1 VRAPLSESVR
11 RGQRESPN
19 RLAALALGVVVI
31 AASIW
36 VGLQAK
42 SVAAELAQKG
52 TAWQQTASQL
62 AALQQQFRIP
72 SSFESAALLNEAGR
86 TGALGVPPSDRVSL
100 MEYLARLADASA
112 LSEVRVNFKA
122 GMDSAYIPP
131 RLIGAD
137 PISPA
142 AYSVTVDFTGSFV
155 GLVQFVSSLPPSV
168 AVSRLGAARNGGH
181 TAYHVILS
189 VYELPNGNNGG

>member
-1 VRAPLSESVR
+1 MAPLTESVR
-11 RGQRESPN
+11 RWQRERPN
-19 RLAALALGVVVI
+19 HLLAVALGLFVI

-42 SVAAELAQKG
+42 SVAASVSQKG
-52 TAWQQTASQL
+52 AAWQQTASQL
-62 AALQQQFRIP
+62 AALQQQFRTP
-72 SSFESAALLNEAGR
+72 SSFESAALITESAR
-86 TGALGVPPSDRVSL
+86 AGALGVPASDRVSL
-100 MEYLARLADASA
+100 MEYVARLADASA

-122 GMDSAYIPP
+122 GMDSAFIPP

-142 AYSVTVDFTGSFV
+142 TYSVTVDFTGSFV

-168 AVSRLGAARNGGH
+168 SISRLGASRNGRH
-181 TAYHVILS
+181 TAYHVVLS

>member
-1 VRAPLSESVR
+1 MAPLSESVR
-11 RGQRESPN
+11 RWQRERPN
-19 RLAALALGVVVI
+19 QLAALALGVVVI
-31 AASIW
+31 AASTW
-36 VGLQAK
+36 VGLQARLA
-42 SVAAELAQKG
+42 AAELGQKG
-52 TAWQQTASQL
+52 AAWQQTAGQL

-72 SSFESAALLNEAGR
+72 SSFESAALITESTR
-86 TGALGVPPSDRVSL
+86 TGALGVPASDRVSL
-100 MEYLARLADASA
+100 IEYLARLADASA
-112 LSEVRVNFKA
+112 LSEVRVNLKA
-122 GMDSAYIPP
+122 GMDSAFIPP
-131 RLIGAD
+131 RLIGVD

-181 TAYHVILS
+181 TAYHVVLS

>member
-1 VRAPLSESVR
+1 MAPLAESVR
-11 RGQRESPN
+11 QWQRERPN
-19 RLAALALGVVVI
+19 RLPALALGVVVI

-36 VGLQAK
+36 VGLEAR
-42 SVAAELAQKG
+42 SVAASLGQRGA
-52 TAWQQTASQL
+52 AWQQTASQL
-62 AALQQQFRIP
+62 AALQQQFRLP
-72 SSFESAALLNEAGR
+72 SSFESAALITESAR
-86 TGALGVPPSDRVSL
+86 AGALGVPANDRVSL

-122 GMDSAYIPP
+122 GMDSAFIPP

-181 TAYHVILS
+181 TAYHVVLS

>member
-1 VRAPLSESVR
+1 MAPLSESVR
-11 RGQRESPN
+11 RWQRERPN
-19 RLAALALGVVVI
+19 QLPALALGFVVI

-42 SVAAELAQKG
+42 SVAASLAQKG
-52 TAWQQTASQL
+52 ATWQQTASQL
-62 AALQQQFRIP
+62 AALQQQFRVP
-72 SSFESAALLNEAGR
+72 SSFESAALITESAR
-86 TGALGVPPSDRVSL
+86 AGALGVPASDRVSL
-100 MEYLARLADASA
+100 IEYLARLADASA

-122 GMDSAYIPP
+122 GMDSAFIPP
-131 RLIGAD
+131 RVIGAD

-168 AVSRLGAARNGGH
+168 SVSRMGAARNGGH
-181 TAYHVILS
+181 AAYHVVLS

>member
-1 VRAPLSESVR
+1 MAPLSESVR
-11 RGQRESPN
+11 RWQRERPN
-19 RLAALALGVVVI
+19 RVLALALGLVVI

-36 VGLQAK
+36 VGRQAK
-42 SVAAELAQKG
+42 SVAATLAQKSA
-52 TAWQQTASQL
+52 AWQQTATQL

-72 SSFESAALLNEAGR
+72 SSFESASLITESARA
-86 TGALGVPPSDRVSL
+86 GALGVPASDRVSL

-122 GMDSAYIPP
+122 GMDSAFIPP

-142 AYSVTVDFTGSFV
+142 TYSVTVDFTGSFV

-181 TAYHVILS
+181 TAYHVVLS